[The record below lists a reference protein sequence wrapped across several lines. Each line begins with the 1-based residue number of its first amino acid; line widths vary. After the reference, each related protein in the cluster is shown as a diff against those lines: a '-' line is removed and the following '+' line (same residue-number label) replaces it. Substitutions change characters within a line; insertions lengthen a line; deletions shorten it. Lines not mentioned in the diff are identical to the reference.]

1 MKTKIKKILFFF
13 ILSYF
18 LIPIYSQNMNSGEN
32 LMREDKIVSLTDTNK
47 IETYNYDNP
56 LNKKSFSQMKFY
68 YYPYFNEL
76 RIEFKCAQSIY
87 DNGEVIITI
96 RDRLLEF
103 IAFKGYY
110 HYSRLQKDIIGYT
123 KNDNDEIIVNYF
135 VQVKIFK

>member
-13 ILSYF
+13 VLSYF

-32 LMREDKIVSLTDTNK
+32 LMREDKIITSSDTNK

-87 DNGEVIITI
+87 DNGEVIIAI

-103 IAFKGYY
+103 IASKGYY

-123 KNDNDEIIVNYF
+123 KNDNDEVIVNYF